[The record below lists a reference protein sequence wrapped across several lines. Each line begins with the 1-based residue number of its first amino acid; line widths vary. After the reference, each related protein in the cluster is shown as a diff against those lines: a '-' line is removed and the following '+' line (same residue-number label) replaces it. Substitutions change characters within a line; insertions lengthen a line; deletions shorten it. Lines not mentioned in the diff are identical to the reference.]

1 MEEKRVR
8 YWFRGNKEH
17 GRELIGRLVNEFGAT
32 NSGCYGG
39 TDEGAIYFINSE
51 GKITS
56 RRKTVFDEERY
67 KDSCIESTKVV
78 EDGAT
83 TKVVA
88 DNETIPAEKL
98 KPTSTV
104 ITAPFYR
111 VQDCECVRAEYY
123 PTYEDAKAA
132 AEKISEEQ
140 NTKTYILAPIAKLV
154 PTVTVA
160 MAEFNFSD
168 MPKGC

>member
-8 YWFRGNKEH
+8 YWFRGNKER

-39 TDEGAIYFINSE
+39 TDESAIYFVNNM
-51 GKITS
+51 GNITS
-56 RRKTVFDEERY
+56 RRKAAFDEEAF
-67 KDSCIESTKVV
+67 KDYCIESTKVV
-78 EDGAT
+78 EDGDT
-83 TKVVA
+83 TKVVT
-88 DNETIPAEKL
+88 DNETIPAEAI

-104 ITAPFYR
+104 VTAPFYR

-132 AEKISEEQ
+132 AEKISEEH

-160 MAEFNFSD
+160 MAAFNNSD
-168 MPKGC
+168 IPKGC

>member
-1 MEEKRVR
+1 MEEKKIHR
-8 YWFRGNKEH
+8 WFRGNKDH
-17 GRELIGRLVNEFGAT
+17 GRELIDFLVHKFGAR
-32 NSGCYGG
+32 NISNYLGD
-39 TDEGAIYFINSE
+39 DESLIYFIDVFGE
-51 GKITS
+51 IQATDKA
-56 RRKTVFDEERY
+56 RFDEEAF
-67 KDSCIESTKVV
+67 KDYCIESTKVV

>member
-17 GRELIGRLVNEFGAT
+17 GRELIGRLVNEFGA
-32 NSGCYGG
+32 NNAYDLDGSDAQAVYFRDIDG
-39 TDEGAIYFINSE
+39 TIKVSYADFSKEIFEGWGVKKNPINAASP
-51 GKITS
+51 
-56 RRKTVFDEERY
+56 
-67 KDSCIESTKVV
+67 
-78 EDGAT
+78 
-83 TKVVA
+83 
-88 DNETIPAEKL
+88 NETIPAEVI

-123 PTYEDAKAA
+123 PTYEDAKAV

-160 MAEFNFSD
+160 MAAFNNSD
-168 MPKGC
+168 IPKGC